1 MKDLTPVRWGVMWR
15 SDSLFGRS
23 RHLMYENRI
32 AVMFVTRREAREW
45 IKKNYGYI
53 SSSPDLQIEPHGW
66 KMPVPVKVRVV
77 LVDQG

>member
-1 MKDLTPVRWGVMWR
+1 MEHLGPVRWGVMWR
-15 SDSLFGRS
+15 SDSLSGRS
-23 RHLMYENRI
+23 RHLMYEKRI

-53 SSSPDLQIEPHGW
+53 SESKVLKRVPHGW